1 MRIAPETR
9 LPLLIITNA
18 IHNAESYARFELKLP
33 KRAIQLVTDSP
44 GLRGLGDRVFRTV
57 FVPST
62 RQNGRST
69 TAIMLDYLRYLEAC
83 RALRM
88 ATDEDIDII
97 RRYFTEGLGAM
108 PRGKT
113 NDENSDRRYR
123 GRPMGSTSPNVCGIC
138 GAHGGNHLP
147 SCRHYGGP
155 ATTAPVERDPR

>member
-44 GLRGLGDRVFRTV
+44 GLRGIDDRVFRTV
-57 FVPST
+57 LVPST

-83 RALRM
+83 RALRR
-88 ATDEDIDII
+88 ATDDEIDII
-97 RRYFTEGLGAM
+97 RRYFTEG
-108 PRGKT
+108 PGK
-113 NDENSDRRYR
+113 
-123 GRPMGSTSPNVCGIC
+123 P
-138 GAHGGNHLP
+138 
-147 SCRHYGGP
+147 
-155 ATTAPVERDPR
+155 